1 MEEKQTQQTPV
12 QVIKSIIASNK
23 IMFVTIVMS
32 IVALFTVIDLF
43 VNKPD
48 LGGMAFFG
56 MSVGDLFGE
65 EVVAILDT
73 ISTIIFVFSIIGAL
87 PTIAKAVGFW
97 LIRQGVKDD
106 YASQKKMHVG
116 FLLIKI
122 PLYYAAVLSALYG
135 LGVIIIGVIIGIS
148 SGVVILMFLG
158 LLFSMYFL
166 LITKY
171 QMGLVE
177 LLAGAT
183 NTMRTGINM
192 VEKRTLVTVL
202 MWISAIF
209 AFLGMFGGGFTGLLI
224 SLCNGLYLIFI
235 VTSFSNFDKAYG
247 YIKKPEMVELKKA
260 FKTDPSMRA
269 VALTLGYTENPANP
283 NELTLTFSGYFK
295 VLFGTRLMDGSA
307 PRTAV
312 KRPVPVRQQQV
323 QRPVYQKQT
332 YAPTRPVNYNAPI
345 ATTAIDNDQ
354 KLAVHLLSI
363 FTDDIE
369 SFDQRFNSLGKKV
382 YRGDIECPIK
392 PVCSQVF
399 KDTVTEKSILRIE
412 FINKINSAIKKIK
425 YDVIPC
431 VNDGSALGVIEGVEV
446 AFDSAIE
453 NDQKACAK
461 YGLVIPDGAS
471 NGRVKVT
478 FVEFSDGLFWDK
490 GSNDFYFTT
499 EEKTDYDMNL
509 YLSING

>member
-1 MEEKQTQQTPV
+1 M
-12 QVIKSIIASNK
+12 
-23 IMFVTIVMS
+23 
-32 IVALFTVIDLF
+32 
-43 VNKPD
+43 
-48 LGGMAFFG
+48 
-56 MSVGDLFGE
+56 
-65 EVVAILDT
+65 
-73 ISTIIFVFSIIGAL
+73 
-87 PTIAKAVGFW
+87 
-97 LIRQGVKDD
+97 
-106 YASQKKMHVG
+106 
-116 FLLIKI
+116 
-122 PLYYAAVLSALYG
+122 
-135 LGVIIIGVIIGIS
+135 
-148 SGVVILMFLG
+148 
-158 LLFSMYFL
+158 
-166 LITKY
+166 
-171 QMGLVE
+171 
-177 LLAGAT
+177 
-183 NTMRTGINM
+183 
-192 VEKRTLVTVL
+192 
-202 MWISAIF
+202 
-209 AFLGMFGGGFTGLLI
+209 
-224 SLCNGLYLIFI
+224 
-235 VTSFSNFDKAYG
+235 
-247 YIKKPEMVELKKA
+247 
-260 FKTDPSMRA
+260 
-269 VALTLGYTENPANP
+269 
-283 NELTLTFSGYFK
+283 
-295 VLFGTRLMDGSA
+295 
-307 PRTAV
+307 
-312 KRPVPVRQQQV
+312 
-323 QRPVYQKQT
+323 
-332 YAPTRPVNYNAPI
+332 
-345 ATTAIDNDQ
+345 
-354 KLAVHLLSI
+354 HLLSI